1 MARSEF
7 EIPLDSIH
15 GKLGKKSKLIFRRK
29 TARDTNGHA
38 LYDCVQEIYVV
49 ERPRDWKKNPAKGAE
64 LEKINRFREACRL
77 TTEQLSD
84 PTTRAVW
91 EQRFAAQQKHPDH
104 DAPFDPRTGHRKI
117 YGQLWAYTRACIL
130 RSLQSRPTTCNA
142 K

>member
-7 EIPLDSIH
+7 EMPLESIH

-29 TARDTNGHA
+29 TARNANRHA
-38 LYDCVQEIYVV
+38 LYDCVQEIYVI
-49 ERPRDWKKNPAKGAE
+49 ERPRDRKRNPPQGAE
-64 LEKINRFREACRL
+64 LASINRFREACRL

-84 PTTRAVW
+84 PATRAVW
-91 EQRFAAQQKHPDH
+91 EQRFAAQQKYPDP

-130 RSLQSRPTTCNA
+130 RSLKSQSPSA
-142 K
+142 